1 MSLKSL
7 LLGLLATFV
16 APWFVLI
23 VRPYGQLASLAPV
36 PYNEEAGDE
45 LKGFFPQALTGDQS
59 RGQQIYFNQGCA
71 QCHTQVIRAQ
81 YVGGDGDEFKQNW
94 GEVQESLA
102 PKRTRQSSPYD
113 YLGESFAAIGQR
125 RNGPD
130 LANAAYRFKTR
141 EEFLAHLYSPQTRYD
156 WSSCPP
162 QRHLFKKR
170 PITGQGS
177 RLALVLS
184 GDHAPAEGFEI
195 VPTTEALDLA
205 DYLMSLRRNSP
216 LPVSIGGSKPTAAP
230 AAAAPASA
238 APAPAAAAPA
248 AAPAAPAK

>member
-7 LLGLLATFV
+7 ILGLLATFA

-23 VRPYGQLASLAPV
+23 VRPYGELASLAPV

-45 LKGFFPQALTGDQS
+45 LKGFFPPTLTGDQA

-81 YVGGDGDEFKQNW
+81 YVGGDGDEFKRNW
-94 GEVQESLA
+94 GEVQEGLS

-130 LANAAYRFKTR
+130 LANAAYRFKTQAD
-141 EEFLAHLYSPQTRYD
+141 FLAHLFSPQSRYD

-162 QRHLFKKR
+162 QTHLFKKR
-170 PITGQGS
+170 AITGQGS
-177 RLALVLS
+177 NLALKLE
-184 GDHAPAEGFEI
+184 GDHAPKAGFEI

-205 DYLMSLRRNSP
+205 EYLMSLRRNSP
-216 LPVSIGGSKPTAAP
+216 LPVSIGGVKPTAAP
-230 AAAAPASA
+230 A

-248 AAPAAPAK
+248 APAAPAK